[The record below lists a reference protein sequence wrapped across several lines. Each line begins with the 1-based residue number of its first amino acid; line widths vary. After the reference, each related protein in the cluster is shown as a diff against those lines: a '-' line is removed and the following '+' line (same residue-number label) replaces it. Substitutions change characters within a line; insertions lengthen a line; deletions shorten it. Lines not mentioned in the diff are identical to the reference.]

1 MTFLTLD
8 TTTLDPTV
16 VLYHSLASTSQ
27 FRRPIG
33 IFPGPSKSGGQVR
46 REARSGRAHLFAIFL
61 QFAVKRALLVYRAP
75 SCMSYIKGSRTNLG
89 SQSASI
95 STTVAGEGEFRTA
108 YHGTYCGG
116 QRNQQEAICKKFK
129 PKYAR
134 MQNEYFAADFEVAD
148 KCIEIAEDW
157 NRGCAPRRE
166 IQITRGDIQST
177 RDGTKYLVEPLIR
190 YFTKFTSNNGWIST
204 TGSADLKYMEAFAHY
219 SYHRS
224 GGQLLICD
232 LQGRYRKDKWKAA
245 RCRFELTDPAICSR
259 QRRYGP
265 TDLGEK
271 GIESFF
277 ANHVCNEFCSHFG
290 QTKGKPWS
298 RPKHP
303 KQWFPLSEGTS
314 MLSSLHTAQLSTKS
328 RTTFTES
335 MMMTLAE
342 EDEEEESDSDSDDYY
357 MY

>member
-1 MTFLTLD
+1 MLECTRRCTRAARDRGAGAAPPRAARRTGNERTPRFE
-8 TTTLDPTV
+8 
-16 VLYHSLASTSQ
+16 SQQNQASAGLSSAS
-27 FRRPIG
+27 PAAYNWIG
-33 IFPGPSKSGGQVR
+33 NKKSSSIVSIR
-46 REARSGRAHLFAIFL
+46 
-61 QFAVKRALLVYRAP
+61 
-75 SCMSYIKGSRTNLG
+75 MSYIKGSRTNLG
-89 SQSASI
+89 SESASI

-108 YHGTYCGG
+108 YHGTYRGG

-134 MQNEYFAADFEVAD
+134 MQDEYFAADFKVAD
-148 KCIEIAEDW
+148 KCIEIAEHW
-157 NRGCAPRRE
+157 NQGCTSKRE

-190 YFTKFTSNNGWIST
+190 YFTKFTSNNGWISK
-204 TGSADLKYMEAFAHY
+204 TGSTDAKYMEAFAHY

-232 LQGRYRKDKWKAA
+232 LQGRYRNDKWKAA

-290 QTKGKPWS
+290 RSKKKRWS
-298 RPKHP
+298 RPKQP
-303 KQWFPLSEGTS
+303 EQWFPLSEGTS
-314 MLSSLHTAQLSTKS
+314 MLSSLFTAQLSTTS
-328 RTTFTES
+328 RTMFTES
-335 MMMTLAE
+335 MMTVAE
-342 EDEEEESDSDSDDYY
+342 GDEEEESDSDDYY
-357 MY
+357 GY